1 MSLCSY
7 SQSDS
12 VTLWEQL
19 FHSVTEGP
27 VDHFNFLK
35 NVKMFPQKCIGLVL
49 PLCKN
54 DFCSAR
60 LGNKIKSL

>member
-27 VDHFNFLK
+27 IDHFNFLK
-35 NVKMFPQKCIGLVL
+35 NVKMFP
-49 PLCKN
+49 
-54 DFCSAR
+54 
-60 LGNKIKSL
+60 

>member
-12 VTLWEQL
+12 VSVWAQF

-27 VDHFNFLK
+27 IDHFSFPK
-35 NVKMFPQKCIGLVL
+35 NAEMFP
-49 PLCKN
+49 
-54 DFCSAR
+54 
-60 LGNKIKSL
+60 